1 MADEKNASLAD
12 GWLARLKNY
21 PVVAV
26 AIVVGAL
33 FAGLASFTDSVSKL
47 YTMAEDAGLVTSEEI
62 KCWNKTL
69 RPADSHIAGMRVIE
83 RSTTLDLSDWKAASA
98 NDLARKV
105 PIELAISRNSFL
117 IERTDDNQSCFIHR
131 MGTSSGIE
139 PTVHCS
145 RCRKVALPY
154 KEGLPLREWDLVFDV
169 QHQPIGTE
177 ISIVFSVDFW
187 NSFQRP
193 DQWWG
198 GFRILHST
206 EKAIYT
212 VVFPDEKKPKADS
225 VQYRFVRSVS
235 QKPESLVIKPMDL
248 KIRSGEGLTERVT
261 WTVANPQPD
270 RSYRVY
276 WAW

>member
-1 MADEKNASLAD
+1 
-12 GWLARLKNY
+12 
-21 PVVAV
+21 
-26 AIVVGAL
+26 
-33 FAGLASFTDSVSKL
+33 
-47 YTMAEDAGLVTSEEI
+47 
-62 KCWNKTL
+62 
-69 RPADSHIAGMRVIE
+69 
-83 RSTTLDLSDWKAASA
+83 
-98 NDLARKV
+98 
-105 PIELAISRNSFL
+105 
-117 IERTDDNQSCFIHR
+117 
-131 MGTSSGIE
+131 
-139 PTVHCS
+139 
-145 RCRKVALPY
+145 VALPY

-248 KIRSGEGLTERVT
+248 KIRSGKGLMERVT